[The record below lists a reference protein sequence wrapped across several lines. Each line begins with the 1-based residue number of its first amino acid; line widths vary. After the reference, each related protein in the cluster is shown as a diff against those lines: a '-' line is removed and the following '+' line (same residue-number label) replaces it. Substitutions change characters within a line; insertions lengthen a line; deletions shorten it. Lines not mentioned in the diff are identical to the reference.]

1 MFSVSANFWL
11 SKWSDDISQ
20 NTSNSYK
27 NDTDTVPEDVH
38 ASEWYLAIYASLGL
52 GQAISVIFAAVF
64 LYVSTLNGA
73 NKLHHYMLCNIL
85 RSPMSFFETTQQ
97 GRILNRFGKDVDVL
111 DTTMPR
117 ITKAWIIDFLGV
129 ASTFLII
136 AYTTPIFL
144 LPITVIL
151 SGYFL
156 AQK

>member
-1 MFSVSANFWL
+1 MKLPHHLLLPRLWR
-11 SKWSDDISQ
+11 
-20 NTSNSYK
+20 
-27 NDTDTVPEDVH
+27 
-38 ASEWYLAIYASLGL
+38 AIYASLGL
-52 GQAISVIFAAVF
+52 GQGISVIFAAVF
-64 LYVSTLNGA
+64 LYTSTLNGA
-73 NKLHHYMLCNIL
+73 NKLHHYMLRNVL

-129 ASTFLII
+129 ISTFMII

>member
-1 MFSVSANFWL
+1 M
-11 SKWSDDISQ
+11 SKWSDDLDQ
-20 NTSNSYK
+20 NTSDINK
-27 NDTDTVPEDVH
+27 NGSIQSQEEIP
-38 ASEWYLAIYASLGL
+38 APEWYLAIYASLGL
-52 GQAISVIFAAVF
+52 GQGLAVIFAAVF
-64 LYVSTLNGA
+64 LFASTLNGA

-129 ASTFLII
+129 VSTFMII

-144 LPITVIL
+144 LPIAIIL